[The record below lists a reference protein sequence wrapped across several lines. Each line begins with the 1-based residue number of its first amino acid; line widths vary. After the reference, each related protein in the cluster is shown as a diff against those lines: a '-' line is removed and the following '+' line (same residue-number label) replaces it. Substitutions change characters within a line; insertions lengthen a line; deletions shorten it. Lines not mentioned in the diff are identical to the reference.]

1 MQMHINPAFT
11 DNRGRKSIIS
21 NFTYPFMV
29 RREDFIDTEIT
40 LVVHQINQQL
50 MIQFESTA
58 NKLAFKREM

>member
-1 MQMHINPAFT
+1 
-11 DNRGRKSIIS
+11 
-21 NFTYPFMV
+21 MV